1 MYLDGLHDAHVTD
14 PVVVERDGDGPDV
27 CCGFVS
33 EGGQNHK
40 HGRCRAFIY
49 FRHMKIVKLPGRLV
63 HASGAGHG
71 EHKGGAGGRYR
82 RTGNDPGGVGAG
94 PDEGA
99 EERLDF
105 RL

>member
-1 MYLDGLHDAHVTD
+1 
-14 PVVVERDGDGPDV
+14 
-27 CCGFVS
+27 
-33 EGGQNHK
+33 
-40 HGRCRAFIY
+40 
-49 FRHMKIVKLPGRLV
+49 MKIVKIPGRLV